1 MASLG
6 QFRLAPSGHVL
17 GIDMAT
23 ALTIATI
30 RGYDAATVSELLQE
44 AEAVIVTLLNER
56 PEDNGETHTD
66 IQRPAGS

>member
-30 RGYDAATVSELLQE
+30 RGYDVASVSLLLQE
-44 AEAVIVTLLNER
+44 AEAVIVPLMNER
-56 PEDNGETHTD
+56 PEEDG
-66 IQRPAGS
+66 

>member
-6 QFRLAPSGHVL
+6 QLRLAPSGHVL

-30 RGYDAATVSELLQE
+30 RNYDAAIVSELLQE

-66 IQRPAGS
+66 IQRPSGS